1 MRESRKVVIIGAGK
15 VGMTYAY
22 TLLQSGLARYMV
34 LIDKDEKRLSGE
46 IDDLNHGK
54 FFVPPVEIKMGDYSD
69 CKDADLVVIG
79 AGASQ
84 KPGETRLDLL
94 KKNSAICKDIVG
106 NITKHTQDAVLLVV
120 TNPVDVLT
128 YVALKESGF
137 DKRQVIGSGTV
148 LDSARFR
155 YLLSDCCGVDPR
167 NVHAYILGE
176 HGDSE
181 IAAWSMVHLS
191 GVPLSEVCKE
201 CPRRG
206 TCNKKEEIF
215 QQVKN
220 SAYHI
225 IESKGATYYAV
236 SQAMLRITSAILR
249 DEKSFLTVSSLLEGE
264 YGIEDV
270 CLSLPTI
277 TGSGGAE
284 RIVAP
289 ELTEEEEKGLKNS
302 ARVLKDSL
310 KQLDL

>member
-22 TLLQSGLARYMV
+22 TLQQSGLARYMV

-54 FFVPPVEIKMGDYSD
+54 FFVPPVQIKMGDYSD

-79 AGASQ
+79 AGAGQ

-155 YLLSDCCGVDPR
+155 YLLSECCGVDPR

-206 TCNKKEEIF
+206 K
-215 QQVKN
+215 
-220 SAYHI
+220 
-225 IESKGATYYAV
+225 
-236 SQAMLRITSAILR
+236 
-249 DEKSFLTVSSLLEGE
+249 
-264 YGIEDV
+264 
-270 CLSLPTI
+270 
-277 TGSGGAE
+277 
-284 RIVAP
+284 
-289 ELTEEEEKGLKNS
+289 
-302 ARVLKDSL
+302 
-310 KQLDL
+310 